1 MASVILGMA
10 ITTFGLRFLFIG
22 LATRYRLPSSVEQT
36 LAFTPPVVLSS
47 IVITTISNMTENTVS
62 TFDIG
67 VIYFSLLIAFGL
79 TLYKRNIL
87 LALIAGMSVYAAMKT
102 ILSQLLQ
109 L

>member
-1 MASVILGMA
+1 MTSVILGMA

-22 LATRYRLPSSVEQT
+22 LATRYRLPSSVQQT

-47 IVITTISNMTENTVS
+47 IVITSISNMTANTVN

-67 VIYFSLLIAFGL
+67 VIYSSLFVAFCS

-87 LALIAGMSVYAAMKT
+87 LSLIAGMSVYAAMKA
-102 ILSQLLQ
+102 ILIQ
-109 L
+109 